1 MMIDKAAVGDKVV
14 RRFLAEKMDIIV
26 SKFNPEKLILF
37 GSCAW
42 GKPTDESDIDL
53 IIVSDVFK
61 GQKFTGRMAQFLKE
75 VRFSEHIDAICY
87 MPDEFDRKKREN
99 NIVNKAA
106 KNGISII

>member
-1 MMIDKAAVGDKVV
+1 MNENVVAKDKIISK
-14 RRFLAEKMDIIV
+14 FLSEKLDIII

-37 GSCAW
+37 GSRVW
-42 GKPTDESDIDL
+42 GTPTDESDIDL

-87 MPDEFDRKKREN
+87 TPEEFNRRKIEN
-99 NIVNKAA
+99 QVVSTAV
-106 KNGISII
+106 KNGINIV

>member
-1 MMIDKAAVGDKVV
+1 MNKTVIAKDKIVSK
-14 RRFLAEKMDIIV
+14 FLAEKLDIII

-37 GSCAW
+37 GSRVW
-42 GKPTDESDIDL
+42 GTPTDESDIDL

-87 MPDEFDRKKREN
+87 TPEEFNRRKIEN
-99 NIVNKAA
+99 QVVSTAV
-106 KNGISII
+106 KNGINIV

>member
-1 MMIDKAAVGDKVV
+1 MNENVAAKDKIISK
-14 RRFLAEKMDIIV
+14 FLTEKLDIII

-37 GSCAW
+37 GSRVW
-42 GKPTDESDIDL
+42 GTPTDESDIDL

-87 MPDEFDRKKREN
+87 TPEEFNRRKIEN
-99 NIVNKAA
+99 QVVSTAV
-106 KNGISII
+106 KNGINIV